1 MKQRAFTLFE
11 LLVVITILMALVS
24 LLMPVIGM
32 VRATAERTACTS
44 RLRQIGVAQTAWRA
58 DNRGEFLPGDPY
70 MKIYGA
76 ALIWPAF
83 LPGNTLFALKDDQGL
98 PYQAWYEKGGVPI
111 WFEAYGSQYTY
122 DEATAR
128 TYPDGGRI
136 LTSYQYRA
144 ALPSCPFPWVIR
156 KNNMRNPSETM
167 LAGDMATRRRPGD
180 RTDVPTSPHRSG
192 DLYLSNMLFVDGH
205 VSLFRD
211 SELMPY
217 YYNTLEF
224 LAPPISGP

>member
-1 MKQRAFTLFE
+1 MSLRAFTLFE
-11 LLVVITILMALVS
+11 LLVVIAILAALVS

-32 VRATAERTACTS
+32 VRATAQRTGCAA
-44 RLRQIGVAQTAWRA
+44 RLHQIGAAQGAWRT

-83 LPGNTLFALKDDQGL
+83 VTGNTLFALKEDQDL
-98 PYQAWYEKGGVPI
+98 PYQAWFEKGGVPM
-111 WFEAYGSQYTY
+111 WFEAYSSQYTY

-136 LTSYQYRA
+136 LTSYQWRA
-144 ALPSCPFPWVIR
+144 ALPNCPFPWVIR
-156 KNNMRNPSETM
+156 RNTQSHPSETM

-180 RTDVPTSPHRSG
+180 RTDFPTSPHRSG

-205 VSLFRD
+205 VALFRD
-211 SELMPY
+211 SELTPY

-224 LAPPISGP
+224 LAPPDPTP